1 MAMLDIYHSQKIRPI
16 NRVSEFDDTLSVSI
30 VFIIGEMA
38 MIGINKNVTAA
49 ATRFLFAILILT
61 LGTLFLAGCSAS
73 SYGRLQ
79 SSPEITQ
86 VFKENRILSNHQY
99 YVSGFQRIPYAIIA
113 IEDSYQLRSKRWQP
127 VNIDATA
134 LNQLVY
140 RMEHVYSLNPRGAW
154 ILDQEGNRLG
164 IWYSSE
170 YQTKVRR
177 EKDNRITVV
186 TPAPPD
192 LRGIP

>member
-1 MAMLDIYHSQKIRPI
+1 M
-16 NRVSEFDDTLSVSI
+16 SEFEATLSVLI
-30 VFIIGEMA
+30 AFFIIGEIS
-38 MIGINKNVTAA
+38 MIGIKKFTAA
-49 ATRFLFAILILT
+49 ATRFLFSILFLAST
-61 LGTLFLAGCSAS
+61 ALFLAGCSAS

-79 SSPEITQ
+79 SSPEVTQ
-86 VFKENRILSNHQY
+86 AFKQNRILSNHQY

-113 IEDSYQLRSKRWQP
+113 IEGSYQLRSKRWQP